1 MEKNFTQISN
11 EILDNKELSL
21 EQKGLLAIMY
31 RNSDDWKNY
40 QSELITRSSCGRDK
54 HSRILKELSLLG
66 YVKKVFD
73 GDLRDK
79 SNGKFCKGETYWKLI
94 KTTVDWNPVTG
105 NQQLE
110 TSNGLTASNNT
121 KVNKTNQIKQIKE
134 SVSVEKYTSSSEN
147 FSSDEVE
154 TDSDSY
160 FDFISNDEWV
170 IFDNGFESSKVE
182 TETDS
187 DSKIEKK
194 ISISHSNEKNIHTSK
209 KEYLKV
215 EPSTEK
221 KKFFFRVNEKPDYH
235 RLEEYFHSKG
245 YSSAQALEMHKRLL
259 STNFKSASGEQI
271 KFLDSYINRELQ
283 NIKPDLSNED
293 INSLVNSLSGHI
305 NSNLKNKDKD
315 EYFLRNHTN
324 KLDSKE
330 WIQEKISKMGLEK
343 VSALVLYVIEND
355 KTSTNIY
362 QMRNSL
368 NARKKNLIAT
378 SKRV

>member
-31 RNSDDWKNY
+31 RNSNDWKNY

-147 FSSDEVE
+147 FSSDEIE
-154 TDSDSY
+154 AKTDSDSY

-170 IFDNGFESSKVE
+170 VFDNGFESSEKIE
-182 TETDS
+182 IETDS
-187 DSKIEKK
+187 DSKVEKEN
-194 ISISHSNEKNIHTSK
+194 SSSHSNEKSIRASK

-221 KKFFFRVNEKPDYH
+221 NKFFFRVNEKADYH
-235 RLEEYFHSKG
+235 RIEEYFHSKG

-293 INSLVNSLSGHI
+293 VSKLS
-305 NSNLKNKDKD
+305 KNIYQIIAPTF
-315 EYFLRNHTN
+315 EEEELIYRYHTIQ
-324 KLDSKE
+324 LDSKE
-330 WIQEKISKMGLEK
+330 YAQKLISQFGLNK
-343 VSALVLYVIEND
+343 SIRLIKFLND
-355 KTSTNIY
+355 NELTFKT
-362 QMRNSL
+362 
-368 NARKKNLIAT
+368 T
-378 SKRV
+378 SKIESYIQDEIKKSKLTVK